1 MAEAKRDHD
10 AQLGD
15 DEAYPPAIGPG
26 SPLPPDAQTSDSSES
41 EEADEDKERSKTSQR
56 VKEAAN

>member
-41 EEADEDKERSKTSQR
+41 EEADEDKERSKTSQ
-56 VKEAAN
+56 